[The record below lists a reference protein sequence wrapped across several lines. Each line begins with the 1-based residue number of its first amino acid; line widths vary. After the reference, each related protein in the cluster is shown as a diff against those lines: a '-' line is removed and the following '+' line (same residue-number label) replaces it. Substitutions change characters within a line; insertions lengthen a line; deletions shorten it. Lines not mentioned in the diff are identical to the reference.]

1 MCSLTLSA
9 EQQLKS
15 YLLEHTADSMDEKAI
30 RKLIKKEAR
39 AKFDDIIEA
48 IKRYSIESDQAKKL
62 ILTRE
67 HLEYLDGMI
76 IQAEIELY

>member
-1 MCSLTLSA
+1 
-9 EQQLKS
+9 
-15 YLLEHTADSMDEKAI
+15 MDKKAI

-48 IKRYSIESDQAKKL
+48 IKRYRIESDQAKKL

-76 IQAEIELY
+76 IQAEIELYWTLI

>member
-15 YLLEHTADSMDEKAI
+15 YLLEHTADSMDKKAI

-39 AKFDDIIEA
+39 AKFDDIIKA

>member
-62 ILTRE
+62 ILTR
-67 HLEYLDGMI
+67 
-76 IQAEIELY
+76 